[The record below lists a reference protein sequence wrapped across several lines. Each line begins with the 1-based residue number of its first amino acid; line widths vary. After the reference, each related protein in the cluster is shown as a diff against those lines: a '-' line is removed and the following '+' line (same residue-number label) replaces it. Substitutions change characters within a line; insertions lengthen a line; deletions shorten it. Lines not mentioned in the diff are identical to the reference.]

1 METEIHLFL
10 RYCVGIHSGS
20 GAVLGS
26 GDAKVNELDSGCK
39 ETSVCGEA
47 GGWAGDNDAVWYSNQ
62 GVPRMP
68 CGRQLLLCLGMAEG
82 FPVRDLWAGS
92 RSWQEKREVRES
104 ELGVAVSG
112 PW

>member
-47 GGWAGDNDAVWYSNQ
+47 GGWAGDSDA
-62 GVPRMP
+62 
-68 CGRQLLLCLGMAEG
+68 A
-82 FPVRDLWAGS
+82 
-92 RSWQEKREVRES
+92 
-104 ELGVAVSG
+104 
-112 PW
+112 